1 MALLTQSTIDKI
13 KDASITQ
20 VIGSFIKLTKKGNSS
35 TGCCPF
41 HNEKT
46 PSFNVNEVKGFYKCF
61 GCGVSGDA
69 LEYVMKQ
76 KNQTFYEACVTI
88 AEITGITLEY
98 EPQEITPEQ
107 KIALSETK
115 QQEKVLLFAIDI
127 YKDLLHKLPENHKAR
142 LWLRQRGFTTGMI
155 DKWHIGWGGTDWK
168 DISTPIINAGYYDTA
183 ISIGLIKKKEET
195 SNVYDVYRSRI
206 IFPITDK
213 RGRFIGLGGGYI
225 KIDEKDSFQIP
236 KYVNPCASS
245 LYNKSIV
252 LYGLAKAIDGI
263 KEIGYANLVE
273 GYMDVITAHR
283 FGLINTIGSCGTAFT
298 IEQMLLL
305 KNYTKHIV
313 LSGDNDKAGIIATK
327 KHIPELLKLDFK
339 VDVRIYGAK
348 DLDEYFTKG
357 LEAHK
362 YNTNPENTKQQ
373 WIDWLKANLKEDY
386 KIECIDHG
394 KISDAIYWL
403 AEEIWPKDEEVH
415 LRAKAKA
422 QILELLSNI
431 KNDFIREGY
440 LEVLTK
446 RYKWKAADTKK
457 QFSEVMANS
466 LTITQVS
473 ANSEDIDN
481 ESVDSIK
488 FFPWMSDEDKKEFM
502 MNGYTPINRKDSKG
516 RIICGLYTFNQ
527 DRRVE
532 ITNFVIKPLFRVEA
546 GRDSRYISRIDN
558 GYKNTVID
566 IPARVYP
573 SVEQFQ
579 GECVSFG
586 GSFLIYGS
594 KNQWLRIATDL
605 LHKYPPCIEVNELG
619 WQKRGNFFSY
629 VDCVYLPGKGLE
641 KLDEWGIVKHDD
653 TNYLISAGSEAYR
666 KLQEIGKDPYENL
679 RFLTY
684 KKSPVSFEQWA
695 KMMHRVYGQKGIVG
709 VAYALLTIYKDLVFD
724 VDNNCPHLYAYGEP
738 SSGKSKWA
746 ESITAIFYFRRAAFN
761 LNSGTDFAFFS
772 YMSLFA
778 NCPSHLNEF
787 DIEVI
792 KLEWFQAIK
801 GAYDG
806 EGRERGKIGVKNA
819 TEIQKILS
827 TLILTGQKLVTDD
840 DNSVVS
846 RSLIEGFSTDNNR
859 TEEDKKA
866 YDELKDWER
875 LGMNSML
882 LEVLVHR
889 DTMVKNYKETLNNL
903 LSKWRKDKPNARDI
917 NQRILLNWAQL
928 ATGYSMIG
936 KFITFPQPDAEF
948 KEYCY
953 KQAIYWSDF
962 IRKSDTLSEFWRT
975 IEYLANKPEMDKDA
989 IKEGWDYLIQELMQ
1003 VSIRN
1008 NQLDEVKNFPSH
1020 TKVLFLRLNNIYPLF
1035 QLAFKSK
1042 YGKTAMTMENLL
1054 HYLKSR
1060 PYFLG
1065 PVKQKKFKRIVM
1077 HSHKVDG
1084 VISTKQEQ
1092 EERVTSCFAFLFEQ
1106 LELDIGRN
1114 MGVEEEKPPEDNS
1127 LPFP

>member
-1 MALLTQSTIDKI
+1 MALLTQHTIEKI

-20 VIGSFIKLTKKGNSS
+20 VIGSFIKLTKKSASS
-35 TGCCPF
+35 SLGCCPF

-69 LEYVMKQ
+69 IEYVMKQ
-76 KNQTFYEACVTI
+76 NNQTFYESCVTI
-88 AEITGITLEY
+88 AELTGITIEY
-98 EPQEITPEQ
+98 EPQELTKEQ
-107 KIALSETK
+107 KVTISETK
-115 QQEKVLLFAIDI
+115 QQEKVLLFAIEI
-127 YKDLLHKLPENHKAR
+127 YKGLLHKLPEDHKSR
-142 LWLRQRGFTTGMI
+142 LWLRQRGFTNGMI
-155 DKWHIGWGGTDWK
+155 DKWNIGWGGADWQELT
-168 DISTPIINAGYYDTA
+168 TPIINAGYYEVA
-183 ISIGLIKKKEET
+183 LKMGLVKKKEGT
-195 SNVYDVYRSRI
+195 SNVYDTYRSRI

-213 RGRFIGLGGGYI
+213 LGRFVGLGGGFI
-225 KIDEKDSFQIP
+225 KLDEKDSSQIP
-236 KYVNPCASS
+236 KYINPATSA
-245 LYNKSIV
+245 LYNKSVV
-252 LYGLAKAIDGI
+252 LYGLARALDGI
-263 KEIGYANLVE
+263 KAYGYANIVE
-273 GYMDVITAHR
+273 GYMDVITSHR
-283 FGLINTIGSCGTAFT
+283 FGLTNTIGSCGTAFT
-298 IEQMLLL
+298 MEQMLLI
-305 KNYTKHIV
+305 KRYTQHIV
-313 LSGDNDKAGIIATK
+313 LSGDNDKAGVIATK

-339 VDVRIYGAK
+339 VDVRVYGMK

-357 LEAHK
+357 LERGGK
-362 YNTNPENTKQQ
+362 DKDRTYYCV
-373 WIDWLKANLKEDY
+373 DY
-386 KIECIDHG
+386 G
-394 KISDAIYWL
+394 KLVDAVYWL
-403 AEEIWPKDEEVH
+403 AEEIWPKEDEVH
-415 LRAKAKA
+415 LRASAKA
-422 QILELLSNI
+422 QILVLLSHI
-431 KNDFIREGY
+431 KNDFVREGY
-440 LEVLTK
+440 FEVLAK
-446 RYKWKAADTKK
+446 RYKWKTADTKN
-457 QFSEVMANS
+457 QFTKIMSNS

-488 FFPWMSDEDKKEFM
+488 FFPWMNEEDKKEFM
-502 MNGYTPINRKDSKG
+502 IQGYTPIKRKDSKG
-516 RIICGLYTFNQ
+516 RVICGLYTFNQ

-546 GRDSRYISRIDN
+546 GRDSRYISSIDN
-558 GYKNTVID
+558 GYKSTVID

-605 LHKYPPCIEVNELG
+605 LHKYPSCIEVNELG
-619 WQKRGNFFSY
+619 WQKRGSFFSY

-641 KLDEWGIVKHDD
+641 KLDEWGIVKYNDV
-653 TNYLISAGSEAYR
+653 NYLISAGSEAYR

-695 KMMHRVYGQKGIVG
+695 KQMHRVYGQKGIVG
-709 VAYALLTIYKDLVFD
+709 IAYALLTIFKDLVFD

-746 ESITAIFYFRRAAFN
+746 ESITAIFFYRRAAFN

-772 YMSLFA
+772 YMSLFC

-882 LEVLVHR
+882 LEVFVHR
-889 DTMVKNYKETLNNL
+889 EMMEKNYKETLNNL
-903 LSKWRKDKPNARDI
+903 LSKWRKDKPKARDI

-936 KFITFPQPDAEF
+936 KFITFPQSDSEF

-953 KQAIYWSDF
+953 NQAIYWSDF

-975 IEYLANKPEMDKDA
+975 IEYLANKPEIDKDA
-989 IKEGWDYLIQELMQ
+989 IKEGWDYVIEEVMEIN
-1003 VSIRN
+1003 IRN
-1008 NQLDEVKNFPSH
+1008 NRDSIENRKFPAH
-1020 TKVLFLRLNNIYPLF
+1020 TKVIFLRLNNIYPLF

-1065 PVKQKKFKRIVM
+1065 PIKQRQFTRIIF
-1077 HSHKVDG
+1077 HTQKVGDK
-1084 VISTKQEQ
+1084 IESRQEVEQ
-1092 EERVTSCFAFLFEQ
+1092 KITSCYAFLYDS
-1106 LELDIGRN
+1106 LEIDIGRT
-1114 MGVEEEKPPEDNS
+1114 MEKLPD